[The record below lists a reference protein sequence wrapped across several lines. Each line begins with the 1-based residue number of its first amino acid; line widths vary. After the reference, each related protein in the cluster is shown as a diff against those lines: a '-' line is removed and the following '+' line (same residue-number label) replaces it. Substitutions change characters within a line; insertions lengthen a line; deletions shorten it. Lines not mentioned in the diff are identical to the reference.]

1 LRPLIIIFLCLSFSA
16 LGQQTAQNLFSHHQ
30 AALFQIRIIE
40 LGSGNKSSIGSGFQI
55 DQQGHMVTNYHVIS
69 DYVFH
74 PDKFRI
80 EFQSADGKTGPLQLS
95 DFDVVN
101 DLALVKRLDVQTNTN
116 YLTIAAEL
124 PEQGSNIYSLGNPHD
139 LGMIVVP
146 GTFNGLTRTS
156 FYQRIHFTGAI
167 NPGMSGGPVVN
178 QQGEVVGVNVATAG
192 NQIGFLVPLTKLQTL
207 LKNYDEAPDSTN
219 FKEKIRTQ
227 LMLNQKNLITQLTA
241 TPWSSSKLGH
251 AEVPDGIADFISC
264 WGNSNSSDKEAY
276 YLSVENRCQLDEQIY
291 LHNNLRTGTL
301 EMEFESLS
309 SDELNSH
316 RFYNFYSQSIAGAGP
331 GNAAGKSDVTNFQ
344 CQHDIVQNKHQA
356 TSKTVLCLR
365 AYKDFAGLYDVLFIA
380 ANIDDA
386 QQGLISHFTLAGVD
400 KSSALTFTRQF
411 MDSIIWH

>member
-1 LRPLIIIFLCLSFSA
+1 MKTLIIMFMCLSFSA
-16 LGQQTAQNLFSHHQ
+16 LAQQTAQNLFSHHQ
-30 AALFQIRIIE
+30 GALFQIRIIE

-55 DQQGHMVTNYHVIS
+55 DQQGHMVTNYHVVS
-69 DYVFH
+69 DYVYH

-80 EFQSADGKTGPLQLS
+80 EFQSADGQTGPLQLS

-101 DLALVKRLDVQTNTN
+101 DLALVKRMDENTSTN
-116 YLTIAAEL
+116 YLTIASQL

-192 NQIGFLVPLTKLQTL
+192 NQIGFLVPLNKLQAL
-207 LKNYDEAPDSTN
+207 LSEHDEAPDN
-219 FKEKIRTQ
+219 ADFKMKIREQ

-241 TPWSSSKLGH
+241 TPWSSSKLGQ

-291 LHNNLRTGTL
+291 LHGNLRTGTL
-301 EMEFESLS
+301 EMEFEWLS
-309 SDELNSH
+309 SDKLNSH
-316 RFYNFYSQSIAGAGP
+316 RFYNFYSQSIDGAGP
-331 GNAAGKSDVTNFQ
+331 GNPASKIDVTNFQ
-344 CQHDIVQNKHQA
+344 CQHDIVKNKHQS

-386 QQGLISHFTLAGVD
+386 QQGLISHFTLAGVE